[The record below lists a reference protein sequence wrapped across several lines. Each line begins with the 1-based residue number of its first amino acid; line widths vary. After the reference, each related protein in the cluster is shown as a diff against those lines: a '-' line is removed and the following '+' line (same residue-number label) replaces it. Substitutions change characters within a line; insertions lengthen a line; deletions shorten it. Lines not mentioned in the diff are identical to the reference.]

1 MAIFYYFAKRYV
13 LIKNETIKKIG
24 IKSISELFADLRF
37 ASVIAECM
45 SPSRCNL
52 FFSRIALCL
61 HFHRPYQ
68 TFRLPR
74 MTADNMDSFFP
85 SPFHPHILY
94 KNISRRQ
101 PRQGKVISELA
112 AGILMRI
119 LSSGKFTQKIKTDF
133 KTSAILKLQSIDSR
147 ECTEG
152 IPQISLPQK
161 GELR

>member
-1 MAIFYYFAKRYV
+1 MRLSKRSASNPF
-13 LIKNETIKKIG
+13 LN
-24 IKSISELFADLRF
+24 SLPISASLRSLLN
-37 ASVIAECM
+37 ACHRHVATS
-45 SPSRCNL
+45 
-52 FFSRIALCL
+52 FSRIALCL

-147 ECTEG
+147 ECNEG